1 MMNIVSVNRI
11 KVFCLAIFAVLAG
24 ANNEVWAADY
34 STAKSGPWDDP
45 TTWTGGVVP
54 SGVRGNKD
62 VVTIKAGHE
71 VTISSSAG
79 DVSQII
85 LKSGSHLIINA
96 YINLTGDGGK
106 TNTIYTDDGAGGT
119 ITIGENIKVIVEKTV
134 YAKKNLVIDGSG
146 ELEVWSAFKT
156 DDNITITTSAN
167 ISLLTSPPKN
177 GSTDVGANII
187 VEGNVFKNEKGA
199 TTIKS
204 ITINGGTYKATNN
217 STVTG
222 NLILNGGTLEIQS
235 GKILTATAVPIQVT
249 ENSTITGS
257 GNKVFASGT
266 RIAFEEDK
274 VLTINGS
281 VDLSNVTTFSGDA
294 NLKIVDG
301 ETLTLKGNTFGNS
314 IAILKED
321 AGGTLNITGSLTGGD
336 ESTFKTEVNTTL
348 NSGCSLV
355 NVTKMDI
362 ADGTFTNNGTIS
374 DLESLNIGADANF
387 SLNSDLT
394 VSDKLVLLGGLASGN
409 IEFEGNEITFG
420 SNSDVSDEASLSIKD
435 DVTINGYTGCVENVT
450 IEDDKNVEYNSA
462 STKIIGAKY
471 GDLTIAN
478 TGNVT
483 LCGNVEV
490 TGVADFDD
498 AVIVANGQTLTLS
511 GAAGTSINGLTLQS
525 GSTLVANGDLTIA
538 GDADL
543 KGTISGGHQITITG
557 ENIDLSGLTIADDG
571 SSIEIESN
579 ATISNLT
586 DCDLPVSITDDYEV
600 VYNASSSRV
609 LAGTY
614 SKLTINGDAELCD
627 DVIVNGEVT
636 INGAISGGYSITANG
651 GTVNLGE
658 NAALADDGSSILING
673 NAGSVVINGYKG
685 QSGITVANNLNATY
699 DENSTH
705 VYATTYASLKTEAT
719 AFTINNDVTVTG
731 KFNVALETEE
741 TLTISGNKKLTLNGE
756 IAGGKTIVAN
766 GATLEIGDADAAVA
780 GTFVLEN
787 SGALVFKRSDKTLSN
802 LNVGA
807 GCSADFQVS
816 ATLNN
821 PTLSGSVS
829 VADNQ
834 TLTLAGTITF
844 GENNITKGTGSHVVV
859 SNGSTIANLS
869 DCLTG
874 IEIDGGDSKTIT
886 YASFS
891 SRILSDTYYD
901 LTIQGNATLCG
912 NVTVTNLLTW
922 NSGNITLNGNI
933 LTVKDIS
940 SENANDEHHM
950 VVVGNN
956 GSSAGELRITNLG
969 DLIFPIGT
977 TQNGETQYAPVEI
990 TGTITGSE
998 GAYVSVTSVN
1008 TIVANG
1014 SAFNLKRWWDIA
1026 ASGLNSYSGA
1036 TIKLSYD
1043 GDDSGSGLFTAL
1055 KRGTDTFDPA
1065 SDPGNVEFNRGD
1077 KYFQVSELSDFTG
1090 IWTAIDNS
1098 LVVYSKPGVNS
1109 WDGSNTWVDK
1119 DGNTIAPANITGD
1132 VNVVINEG
1140 STVNSANGITAKIVE
1155 IKGNFVKDPAHT
1167 MTFSCVTGKGKI
1179 LVDGVFSTGGSD
1191 VYEPFLS
1198 TGGGT
1203 VELTGNFSGQEE
1215 FTFNNLVLNASAA
1228 TTINNPN
1235 TGHIYGDL
1243 TIKEGSASVTI
1254 SGGNAIT
1261 VDSSIVVNEG
1271 LTLEFNSVR
1280 TITAGTI
1287 NTQAT
1292 GSKVKFTEDI
1302 TISGDSITLL
1312 GRGIEVASGK
1322 TLTLDCSTS
1331 SKSKAAAVS
1340 GAGTVSLSEGKDL
1353 NGEITFTNLKMNS
1366 SGKVDGNITTTN
1378 LLSDDNV
1385 IINGDGKLT
1394 ISGTTPAKTITV
1406 NVKNLEFT
1414 GSSAF
1419 NESLNLAVNG
1429 GAKLINSRATKIKG
1443 NVSIH
1448 NGTFETRGSVETLSM
1463 AGNNAKFLAKRNI
1476 IISGNATLAGVVKAV
1491 GEGSKINFQ
1500 GNLDFAAIDSLKG
1513 NIAATE
1519 NITIS
1524 SLEKCLEGYTFE
1536 ATKTVTYESSSD
1548 YMLSGTYSKIIL
1560 KSSNVSICGDIS
1572 VDLFDSKN
1580 EALLNGDGE
1589 RRLLTI
1595 NDSISNSTRNLSFD
1609 NINVVL
1615 GKPSWNT
1622 NISTGGLTLAE
1633 SDSLI
1638 VKGNVNIKTN
1648 PLTFGGT
1655 GEIVIDEGAKLTN
1668 SVSLTFA
1675 NNQVISGNGTFEI
1688 NANIS
1693 SANKLTTSAN
1703 VIKNAGANSSVEEYE
1718 VKGGVFTNKSTNT
1731 INKLTLCD
1739 TAKFVVA
1746 SATNVTT
1753 MILAGGESHVADTLE
1768 LLKNQ
1773 TLTVGGTGLDVQGNT
1788 VIINGTGSKIAAA
1801 NIEMADKINLT
1812 IDSTMTLTSPL
1823 NLHRTDTI
1831 TGRHNPAIAWDSD
1844 EARKIIVATGK
1855 KLVIVDSLEIGS
1867 NVTLAGSV
1875 APAANSKLKLGGSEV
1890 TFTTAA
1896 NFGNAA
1902 GQICF
1907 TRTEG
1912 VTIKSLQV
1920 DPKVESAHLEYMGT
1934 VTYDA
1939 ACTSMLPGVYPALTL
1954 ETEAAKNISLFD
1966 SVTVVGDLTW
1976 TNGRI
1981 MLNGKVMTIGEV
1993 YENSEAFSSNKMVV
2007 AGGVGTLIYKEKTG
2021 TSGRKVVLPVGTY
2034 TYNNMGNIV
2043 YRYSPVTV
2051 SGVTTVTG
2059 DTIKVSVEGEALSG
2073 SSSDLCRYWTI
2084 KAKSD
2089 LAGTLTLQYD
2099 DADDVKG
2106 FGASDGHYWSVFVNG
2121 SVLDESNDDLKS
2133 PFSDNKIIIT
2143 STAIRGVWTAVEYP
2157 VITTLY
2163 SYKTGAW
2170 HDWHTWTTISDGSK
2184 MVNPGELAPTEENY
2198 YDIVI
2203 LGSDSVYVETGHDFL
2218 HARSITLKGQD
2229 TKLTVTKEA
2238 DVDVNNLLGKGT
2250 FVIKD
2255 RAAFPHIERTDDFM
2269 SADGGTIMFCGSPVV
2284 NEFELKQ
2291 TRFNNLVIKYAKNN
2305 MKLTLPDTTRL
2316 MMINGNL
2323 EIDNG
2328 ALVYTADSQAIHVNG
2343 DIDIAAKGKI
2353 LTTVTIGA
2361 YNHADTLQVRGNL
2374 YNRGKIALTNRV
2386 WDGYLAEAAVSEGV
2400 KGRGIIRFVGES
2412 NNRFECYDTTNFS
2425 QLIIDKGVDATTYKL
2440 TVYSEGEKSFGLLGC
2455 AVNYVALPGFE
2466 PNVAYPADPEV
2477 YYKPLWIK
2485 CGTLE
2490 LTGDVH
2496 IRSMAEPR
2504 NSPVQYDC
2512 AYIPASGCLHL
2523 NGSSVKVDATI
2534 STTSVSYA
2542 SIIPAGRLIV
2552 EEGTFDGRGSSGITF
2567 VGTSYIEVKGHGK
2580 MRLAQFRPSN
2590 FAANGTTTFI
2600 LSDEGEVLI
2609 DGAGEPK
2616 TDQAAFLMPDATYK
2630 FDMTGGTLEITTSVK
2645 NGGAFVVK
2653 SNPNNGRIDGG
2664 QIIINTSGAWSDRSD
2679 ANYLICSELPL
2690 YDLVLKNEGNNNP
2703 AQSYTRHYIDNKKV
2717 KINNVERTVNASTV
2731 IKHDLIIDG
2740 DVIFDTNGKKITVGR
2755 NLEVKDGAT
2764 VYTYKDDKS
2773 ENEFVMNG
2781 EGTIKIDGDIVKSS
2795 DDATPG
2801 FFNLTIDED
2810 AIVTMKNNIDVRGK
2824 FTLAEG
2830 AQMHDGNDNNIYTLY
2845 GDVEIDGT
2853 YERAATGA
2861 GKIVVKGTK
2870 IYSKG
2875 NGTVNNLEIITGD
2888 ELQLLDPTN
2897 NGKATKLT
2905 VTGKLDFASDTRF
2918 NIGISNLTLGENAT
2932 VEATGGEFGTNRMIL
2947 TLGSSSLGVTKVYG
2961 EGHQSFQ
2968 FPFGFNSGGFYY
2980 TPATI
2985 SYTAADVWG
2994 SVTTRPVSGY
3004 AFRTD
3009 ESLNCYWIN
3018 SETGFDN
3025 AGTMTFTGYW
3035 YNDVLTPKGFANF
3048 EAGRR
3053 NGGDWECYGTASVN
3067 TAGRVE
3073 CPEERYMLIS
3083 DVISASGYYSCG
3095 INEAFLACTQLFTS
3109 KFADGDT
3116 VVNWKDASSW
3126 SLELGGDPAG
3136 VIPTDQTAVQIGGPG
3151 KNHKVVI
3158 TESGKQSASLNI
3170 VPGSSLDLGTTNNH
3184 NFRIIEVDEAVGAG
3198 ILKLASNNFP
3208 GGDFVKFLGAHGGTV
3223 KYYVKEGV
3231 AGYTLPDKA
3240 NYCNLIVGGYDE
3252 SHQITMRDQ
3261 NLTVY
3266 RDFTVEGWAKSNS
3279 NNSRTITID
3288 SNMVIASGRFS
3299 MWEDG
3304 SKKKVQTYKVSG
3316 DVTVADGAEFIAD
3329 GSNTPV
3335 GTANKLEISGN
3346 LDVDGVFNASNGNC
3360 VFNTVFKGSTDSR
3373 INNSTNENIRFNNLE
3388 CNKDNLSAKLVL
3400 TTNKIQSATEGLPHP
3415 NGYLM
3420 TFTRGTLEVNFEN
3433 PEDVITLTQRAD
3445 FTIPAEGCLS
3455 IVSGKVFVASETD
3468 ASNLVLYGQII
3479 IENNGSLMVGAL
3491 SDANSKYN
3499 SLTYAPEGRPTI
3511 TINGGSLIVNGQIS
3525 RQKNQTM
3532 GSLVWEQSGGD
3543 VVINGHNRD
3552 GDPAWLVERAA
3563 FEIKNSGSFTMS
3575 GGTIT
3580 TKAGGGV
3587 DACGDIYII
3596 PTTANCTGGTIIVGG
3611 GSQKLH
3617 TTVPLCHLK
3626 VNSGS
3631 SLAVYNHDLVLD
3643 SLTIEGTGV
3652 FNAQAHK
3659 ITIHKAFANHNNHAD
3674 DLVNKTSRGYVTGS
3688 SSQVTRFEGDVAL
3701 ECIGDFSTQFGMLEI
3716 EGNLTLKQ
3724 GCSKI
3729 SVAGDLKQNSGT
3741 VTDNGNTISLYGDL
3755 WYEGVFDGTGGI
3767 DFCNTEAVQTIRGN
3781 ENNTRS
3787 LGTVFINNPNEVF
3800 LNTQLH
3806 ITNSIVL
3813 GASIFADHNSITL
3826 GANAVILPKDELNG
3840 FSNTRM
3846 IRLNGEHGDFGITK
3860 YVKTGNS
3867 SFILPVGIVDNGERH
3882 YTPAEYS
3889 FSSNAFD
3896 GASITIKPI
3905 NFLHR
3910 NLSLT
3915 PSRRLNYYWNVVAD
3929 GFVEA
3934 TTDISTACQFSVEQT
3949 YTFTDSKITGDDE
3962 KTMLPEYL
3970 YSGITD
3976 YKWIELGNKAEISGN
3991 QIIFHNFGHIS
4002 GDYTAGVIGD
4012 DGIYTGLRVLYSHRT
4027 GDWETAGTWEY
4038 LTDEEGADP
4047 TDAESWPVS
4056 DLAPNGNPI
4065 HIRPGD
4071 TVKVNAT
4078 TEAYCLSFDIIKR
4091 DSSATSEVAML
4102 DIGATK
4108 GSDFG
4113 PVTGTGW
4120 LRMEPDNENHQYKMP
4135 AGNFDEFLRD
4145 ERTVVEFGGANGFLP
4160 NTVIGHVSLP
4170 LQNVVLS
4177 GSGLKTL
4184 TKEDGEYI
4192 NGFMEIRSGT
4202 QLKFNNTP
4210 IYIMGDWIDYNK
4222 TLSGFD
4228 GGTSDA
4234 KSYVEF
4240 NGTSSGQ
4247 NLSLSNT
4254 LTAFW
4259 KLKINNSN
4267 GVTIVRNDA
4276 ADVAKVKMNIGKQLA
4291 LGNGLLTTT
4300 SDAYPVMASVATI
4313 TDAGASSYVDGPLG
4327 RIMDNNSTFT
4337 FPVGDDS
4344 EYAPM
4349 VVLGAR
4355 PVVANEEWV
4364 VTYHNSEA
4372 FGGDGFSCDPT
4383 LTKASRTEYWT
4394 VEAPAG
4400 AKAQLRFRVNT
4411 HTFGGLEN
4419 SNLKRVK
4426 VVGLDKDADVWHVI
4440 NSSHVSGTTI
4450 PLAMVA
4456 TSSAVNLNNY
4466 RAFTLGYAGASAN
4479 LLISDVRKDS
4489 TFYICDG
4496 NGEDYDNNGEPDKV
4510 EVPIYFTGIGGPY
4523 VVKYN
4528 VSLEGFGSK
4537 DVVKTVTVDENNVG
4551 WLTFTGYEL
4560 GEMFSKSVGYN
4571 TNPYKVKL
4579 VRVTEDGDNAPIPN
4593 IENTASIYVMYN
4605 ALPEITGA
4613 RFVGMR
4619 DTRVYTVDNGGTLA
4633 DINPYT
4639 WQVSCEHD
4647 GLVSV
4652 VSPTT
4657 VNSSEPKFKFEYYSV
4672 ADVPTEYDVTLKV
4685 TKVYQ
4690 TIKDASYTCRRWA
4703 EKPVSV
4709 KIKPQPQIHSVTTND
4724 VFAACSGSPYKYETE
4739 AIDGHTYTWKVVGG
4753 TPSAATG
4760 NECTVVWDGSN
4771 PGKLIVYDT
4780 ISFQVSEDPEVW
4792 DKVGGVDSAEIVVYE
4807 GISLGEG
4814 ENTLSDNTYVCD
4826 NTYGSIVIGNIN
4838 GSFSYTIYKESDNTA
4853 LSETFTGRTGST
4865 LAVGT
4870 KNPLQY
4876 NEGTSIPFYVV
4887 VQNLGCSDTI
4897 DSKTIE
4903 MLKKPVLANVPDV
4916 SSADLYVG
4924 NLALINGAVREGNNI
4939 AAIDS
4944 FSFVYSGVGVTYDDV
4959 KPADWGKK
4967 FDGYNR
4973 ETNNIL
4979 KVKVPFADKLKG
4991 SLNVYST
4998 TQAIECSSSYDIDA
5012 GDISHDYLW
5021 RGHTT
5026 DWNSNDNWW
5035 AGTPPGENDNVVIR
5049 SGNYI
5054 SDFIGDSDGDDME
5067 IPTISSGDY
5076 EVNDIKI
5083 ESGAS
5088 VSVDGGKKLTINGD
5102 VDCAGKFT
5110 GAGTVRF
5117 TEAEHTVSGSSVEF
5131 ANLTNEGTVTAN
5143 SNLAVKGNLTNS
5155 GSFVGT
5161 DTVKLSGTSAQA
5173 IRGTGS
5179 FTNLTISN
5187 TGSGVNAE
5195 NNVNINGKMTMN
5207 SGLLRLANERQVVF
5221 GANGQMVKTGNS
5233 WVVGEVKKTWASG
5246 NTAPFT
5252 FVVGSDNR
5260 LGMVGVSP
5268 TDGGSTF
5275 TASYAYTEHAEPITE
5290 GMPDGMT
5297 RVSGVETWNIHG
5309 EKPSSEPQPSYLTL
5323 YWADYDGSGITDMAD
5338 GLVIA
5343 HKIGSNW
5350 EMIDNVTVDFAG
5362 SNIKMNTPVTSYSDF
5377 TFGTKNTDPDIH
5389 PLPVTFIAFSGRQEG
5404 NSIVLEWATMS
5415 EKENDYFEIER
5426 SIDGVNFVT
5435 IGYVDGAG
5443 DSDRRIDYTFSD
5455 NAPESGYCYYRLSQ
5469 VDFDGTRAYADKV
5482 ISVQYTGDE
5491 VAQLTIVPNP
5501 TDGRFRVSATGS
5513 MAGGVVQL
5521 LSQTGNV
5528 VRTVNVDSFD
5538 ATLDI
5543 SDLPSGIYVLRFTAN
5558 NRVLQQK
5565 VVKF

>member
-1 MMNIVSVNRI
+1 MMNIVSANRI
-11 KVFCLAIFAVLAG
+11 KVFCLAVFAVLAG
-24 ANNEVWAADY
+24 ANNEVWAGDY

-45 TTWTGGVVP
+45 STWVGGVVP

-62 VVTIKAGHE
+62 VVTIRAGHE
-71 VTISSSAG
+71 ITISSNAG
-79 DVSQII
+79 DVSQVI
-85 LKSGSHLIINA
+85 LKNGSHLIINA

-106 TNTIYTDDGAGGT
+106 TNTIYADDGTGGT
-119 ITIGENIKVIVEKTV
+119 ITIGENVTVVVEKTV

-146 ELEVWSAFKT
+146 ELDVWSAFKT
-156 DDNITITTSAN
+156 DETSTITVSS
-167 ISLLTSPPKN
+167 SLTLLASPPKN

-187 VEGNVFKNEKGA
+187 VEGNVFKNEKGS
-199 TTIKS
+199 TNIKS
-204 ITINGGTYKATNN
+204 LTINGGTYKATNN
-217 STVTG
+217 STVT
-222 NLILNGGTLEIQS
+222 NRLILNGGTLEVQS
-235 GKILTATAVPIQVT
+235 GKKLTATANPIQVT
-249 ENSTITGS
+249 ENSTIKCSGKPFAAGTTIAFEGGETLTIEGNVDLSSVTAFTGS
-257 GNKVFASGT
+257 GNIKVFDGS
-266 RIAFEEDK
+266 
-274 VLTINGS
+274 VLTLN
-281 VDLSNVTTFSGDA
+281 
-294 NLKIVDG
+294 
-301 ETLTLKGNTFGNS
+301 GNTFDGD
-314 IAILKED
+314 ITILKDEE
-321 AGGTLNITGSLTGGD
+321 GTGVLNITGNLSGGD
-336 ESTFKTEVNTTL
+336 EATFKTEVSTTL

-374 DLESLNIGADANF
+374 DLESLTIGADANF
-387 SLNSDLT
+387 SLNTDLT

-409 IEFEGNEITFG
+409 IAFGGNEITFG
-420 SNSDVSDEASLSIKD
+420 SNSDISDEASLSIMD

-450 IEDDKNVEYNSA
+450 IEDDKDVEYNSA
-462 STKIIGAKY
+462 STKIIGAQY

-483 LCGNVEV
+483 LCGDVEV
-490 TGVADFDD
+490 TGAADFGGG
-498 AVIVANGQTLTLS
+498 VTVANGQTLTLS
-511 GAAGTSINGLTLQS
+511 GAEGTSINGLTLQD
-525 GSTLVANGDLTIA
+525 GATLVANGDLTIE
-538 GDADL
+538 GDAVL
-543 KGTISGGHQITITG
+543 TGTISGGHKITLTG
-557 ENIDLSGLTIADDG
+557 DNVDLSGLTIAGDG
-571 SSIEIESN
+571 SSISIESD
-579 ATISNLT
+579 ATISNFA
-586 DCDLPVSITDDYEV
+586 DCGAPVSIADDKEV

-609 LAGTY
+609 LGGTY
-614 SKLTINGDAELCD
+614 SKLTISGNAELCGN
-627 DVIVNGEVT
+627 VIVNGEVT
-636 INGAISGGYSITANG
+636 INGEISGGYSITANG

-685 QSGITVANNLNATY
+685 QSGIMVANNLNATY

-731 KFNVALETEE
+731 KFDVALETEE

-766 GATLEIGDADAAVA
+766 GATIEIGDADAAVA

-816 ATLNN
+816 ATLVN
-821 PTLSGSVS
+821 PTLTGGVNLK
-829 VADNQ
+829 AGE
-834 TLTLAGTITF
+834 TLTLSGNIVF
-844 GENNITKGTGSHVVV
+844 GENDIVKGAGSHVVV
-859 SNGSTIANLS
+859 NSGSTICN
-869 DCLTG
+869 LTG
-874 IEIDGGDSKTIT
+874 DFGIEFDGDKNIT
-886 YASFS
+886 YDATSTK
-891 SRILSDTYYD
+891 IKGGIYNN
-901 LTIQGNATLCG
+901 LTVNGNAALCG
-912 NVTVTNLLTW
+912 DVEVSGALAW
-922 NSGNITLNGNI
+922 NANITLAGRNLTLANGI
-933 LTVKDIS
+933 ADS
-940 SENANDEHHM
+940 PSFGENNM
-950 VVVGNN
+950 IVVGHN
-956 GSSAGELRITNLG
+956 GISEGSLIITKMDALT
-969 DLIFPIGT
+969 FPIGT
-977 TQNGETQYAPVEI
+977 TRGAEKQYAPVCI
-990 TGTITGSE
+990 TGTLSGTG
-998 GAYVSVTSVN
+998 AFVSVTS
-1008 TIVANG
+1008 ANKIDDGG
-1014 SAFNLKRWWDIA
+1014 SDFNLKRSWNIVTENLDA
-1026 ASGLNSYSGA
+1026 YTDA
-1036 TIKLSYD
+1036 TITLIYD
-1043 GDDSGSGLFTAL
+1043 NDDSGAGLFTAL
-1055 KRGTDTFDPA
+1055 KHKSATLDP
-1065 SDPGNVEFNRGD
+1065 SDPNVEFDRAANT
-1077 KYFQVSELSDFTG
+1077 FVVSGLNDFSG
-1090 IWTAIDNS
+1090 HWTAIDNS
-1098 LVVYSKPGVNS
+1098 LVAYSKPGVNP
-1109 WDGSNTWVDK
+1109 WNGDDTWEDK
-1119 DGNTIAPANITGD
+1119 DGNPILAANITED
-1132 VNVVINEG
+1132 VNIFIREG
-1140 STVNSANGITAKIVE
+1140 TTVNSVDNIRAKIVE
-1155 IKGNFVKDPAHT
+1155 IEGDFVKDPAHT

-1198 TGGGT
+1198 IGGGT
-1203 VELTGNFSGQEE
+1203 VELTGDFSGQEE

-1243 TIKEGSASVTI
+1243 TIKEGSANVTI

-1261 VDSSIVVNEG
+1261 VDSSIVVSAGRE
-1271 LTLEFNSVR
+1271 LTFNSAR

-1287 NTQAT
+1287 NTQAS
-1292 GSKVKFTEDI
+1292 GSKVQFTTEEI

-1312 GRGIEVASGK
+1312 GTGFEVAS

-1331 SKSKAAAVS
+1331 SESDATI
-1340 GAGTVSLSEGKDL
+1340 GGEGTVSLNEGKDL
-1353 NGEITFTNLKMNS
+1353 NGEISFANLKMTT

-1378 LLSDDNV
+1378 FLLDANV
-1385 IINGDGKLT
+1385 TIYGDGKLT
-1394 ISGTTPAKTITV
+1394 ISGATPAKTITV

-1443 NVSIH
+1443 NVSID

-1463 AGNNAKFLAKRNI
+1463 AGNNAKFIAKRNI

-1896 NFGNAA
+1896 NFGNTA

-2051 SGVTTVTG
+2051 SGITTVTG

-2157 VITTLY
+2157 MITTLY

-2353 LTTVTIGA
+2353 LTTVTFGA

-2386 WDGYLAEAAVSEGV
+2386 WNDYTSEATVREGN

-2425 QLIIDKGVDATTYKL
+2425 QLIVDKGVDATTYKL

-2455 AVNYVALPGFE
+2455 AVNEVALPGFE

-2731 IKHDLIIDG
+2731 IKHNL
-2740 DVIFDTNGKKITVGR
+2740 VIEGNVVFDTYGKKITVGG

-2781 EGTIKIDGDIVKSS
+2781 EGWIKIDGDIVKSS
-2795 DDATPG
+2795 NDATPG

-2845 GDVEIDGT
+2845 GDAEIDGT

-2875 NGTVNNLEIITGD
+2875 NGTVNNLEINTGD

-3035 YNDVLTPKGFANF
+3035 YNDALTPKGFANF

-3170 VPGSSLDLGTTNNH
+3170 VPGSSLDLGTTKNH

-3231 AGYTLPDKA
+3231 AGYTLPNKA

-3400 TTNKIQSATEGLPHP
+3400 TTNKIQSATEGGSYPD
-3415 NGYLM
+3415 GYLLQ
-3420 TFTRGTLEVNFEN
+3420 FTRGTVEVNLEN
-3433 PEDVITLTQRAD
+3433 PAEQIVLAKKAE
-3445 FTIPAEGCLS
+3445 FTIPADGCLS
-3455 IVSGKVFVASETD
+3455 IVSGKVFVAYETD

-3525 RQKNQTM
+3525 RQRNQTM

-3674 DLVNKTSRGYVTGS
+3674 DLVNKTSSGYVTGS

-4047 TDAESWPVS
+4047 TDPESWPVS

-4120 LRMEPDNENHQYKMP
+4120 LRMEPDDENHQYKMP

-4383 LTKASRTEYWT
+4383 LTKACRTEYWT

-4400 AKAQLRFRVNT
+4400 AKAQLRLRVNT

-4456 TSSAVNLNNY
+4456 TSSTVNLNNY

-4619 DTRVYTVDNGGTLA
+4619 DTRVYTVDNSGTLA

-4652 VSPTT
+4652 ISPTT

-4876 NEGTSIPFYVV
+4876 NDGTSIPFYVV

-4944 FSFVYSGVGVTYDDV
+4944 FSFVYSGVGVTYDDDV
-4959 KPADWGKK
+4959 YGGEKPDDWGKK
-4967 FDGYNR
+4967 FDGYDR

-5049 SGNYI
+5049 SGKYI
-5054 SDFIGDSDGDDME
+5054 SDGIGASDSENMKTPKLSE
-5067 IPTISSGDY
+5067 STS
-5076 EVNDIKI
+5076 VRNVKI
-5083 ESGAS
+5083 ESGEIK
-5088 VSVDGGKKLTINGD
+5088 VDDYTLTINGD

-5117 TEAEHTVSGSSVEF
+5117 TDAEHTVSGSSVEF

-5161 DTVKLSGTSAQA
+5161 DTVKLSGTSSAQTIA
-5173 IRGTGS
+5173 GNGS
-5179 FTNLTISN
+5179 FANITFSN
-5187 TGSGVNAE
+5187 PNGVTVSGE
-5195 NNVNINGKMTMN
+5195 PTFNGTMSFA
-5207 SGLLRLANERQVVF
+5207 SGLVTPVSQINVEA
-5221 GANGQMVKTGNS
+5221 GGSMVKTGNS
-5233 WVVGEVKKTWASG
+5233 WVVGTVQKTWATG
-5246 NTAPFT
+5246 NTDPFT
-5252 FVVGSDNR
+5252 FIVGSENR
-5260 LGMVGVSP
+5260 LGMVGVEP
-5268 TDGGSTF
+5268 NTGGNSF
-5275 TASYAYTEHAEPITE
+5275 TASYTYTASTEPVTSN
-5290 GMPDGMT
+5290 MPTGMT
-5297 RVSGVETWNIHG
+5297 RASGMEMWDVHG
-5309 EKPSSEPQPSYLTL
+5309 PVPSKLTL
-5323 YWADYDGSGITDMAD
+5323 YWADDAGSGISDMQP

-5343 HKIGSNW
+5343 HKIDETNW
-5350 EMIDNVTVDFAG
+5350 EMIDNVTVNFTG
-5362 SNIKMNTPVTSYSDF
+5362 KNIKMNTPVTSYSGF
-5377 TFGTKNTDPDIH
+5377 TFGTTSVSEDVH
-5389 PLPVTFIAFSGRQEG
+5389 PLPVTFATFTGRQIG
-5404 NSIVLEWATMS
+5404 NSVVLEWATMS
-5415 EKENDYFEIER
+5415 ESDNDYFEIER
-5426 SIDGVNFVT
+5426 SLDGVNYVT

-5501 TDGRFRVSATGS
+5501 TDGRFRVSATSS

-5528 VRTVNVDSFD
+5528 LRTVNVDSFD